1 MGAHAGLPVTA
12 SGRWRAAAAVLAVAI
27 VVLGVVPIGAM
38 VEAVGPPDP
47 VTTTGHFVAYAALA
61 FAIAMALSGART
73 APKILVTLVL
83 AVALGAVVESLQG
96 PIPYR
101 DASLVDLAV
110 DAAGAAAGLV
120 VFSAAARGRRS
131 RSRPG

>member
-1 MGAHAGLPVTA
+1 MTTP
-12 SGRWRAAAAVLAVAI
+12 GRWRAAAAVLTVAI
-27 VVLGVVPIGAM
+27 VVLGIVPIGGV

-61 FAIAMALSGART
+61 FVLAVALSGWRATGR
-73 APKILVTLVL
+73 ALVVTFAL
-83 AVALGAVVESLQG
+83 AVALGAGVEVLQG

-101 DASLVDLAV
+101 DSSLLDLAV
-110 DAAGAAAGLV
+110 DAAGAAVGLA
-120 VFSAAARGRRS
+120 VFSAVARGRRS